1 MLADT
6 ATPIGFRVCG
16 PVYYAERDL
25 PVPPE
30 ALARSRAL
38 MQADTSLLHSA
49 GMVRC
54 AAELAAWFGDWR
66 EHAALVARAGAE
78 SKRQLASGDSALAH
92 VWELAEQAAEGFGLW
107 KHGRTEE
114 AWRAFERVLPAD
126 GSGDFRWY
134 AGLLP
139 LQLGRLDEA
148 ERGFRAL
155 WTQRDAVPARLRLAR
170 ILEQKGRAAEAREA
184 YQYVVYAWR
193 RADPEL
199 QPMVEE
205 ARRALKR
212 LPSAD

>member
-1 MLADT
+1 
-6 ATPIGFRVCG
+6 
-16 PVYYAERDL
+16 
-25 PVPPE
+25 
-30 ALARSRAL
+30 

-92 VWELAEQAAEGFGLW
+92 VWELAEQAAEGFGLR